1 MKSDKAFI
9 DLTEKITT
17 LAEAGQIEE
26 AIEVGH
32 QALTCAE
39 QMSGS
44 DQQVYLFVCLRQLGR
59 LYGTQR
65 RYVEAE
71 PLLER
76 ALAVAENYY
85 SSNDPRLVD
94 ALMNLG
100 LLHDE
105 QSQYAQAEP
114 YYYRAVGIIDQELRN
129 NRDKDTLLVPLEAAT
144 NQLIKIYQATNRNAE
159 AAGLSMRLA
168 SLKRW
173 YKRWVPFLFILLLV
187 GAIALTI
194 GLILMPLPYDLRN
207 NVPLLLLIGFG
218 PIGLLMLPMAIIA
231 KRPPVP
237 RLAPLPRPE
246 PNARVISGHL
256 K

>member
-9 DLTEKITT
+9 DLTNKINT
-17 LAEAGQIEE
+17 LVEARQIEE
-26 AIEVGH
+26 AIAVGH

-44 DQQVYLFVCLRQLGR
+44 DQQVYHFVCLRQLGR

-100 LLHDE
+100 LLYYE

-114 YYYRAVGIIDQELRN
+114 YYYRAVGIIDLELRS
-129 NRDKDTLLVPLEAAT
+129 NRDKSTLLVPLETAT
-144 NQLIKIYQATNRNAE
+144 EQLIKTYQATNRNAE
-159 AAGLSMRLA
+159 AACLSMRLA
-168 SLKRW
+168 SLKCW
-173 YKRWVPFLFILLLV
+173 YKRWLPFLFILLIF
-187 GAIALTI
+187 GTPALII
-194 GLILMPLPYDLRN
+194 GLILILLPYGLHGN
-207 NVPLLLLIGFG
+207 FPLFLLMVFG
-218 PIGLLMLPMAIIA
+218 PISLMALLIAIIA

-237 RLAPLPRPE
+237 RLAPLPKP
-246 PNARVISGHL
+246 
-256 K
+256 